1 MICDGFNCSPA
12 PGSQGTTL
20 GRIAILYP
28 SDPAGHVP
36 SGIDSFIRGMLKW
49 APNDLDYT
57 LYGASSDITQRPLG
71 VRSQIELGRRPI
83 HFLPVTS
90 VDPNGMRQRIPLT
103 VRFIQGLRKAQRAG
117 LLDAHD
123 VLDVHR
129 IEPLLIL
136 RNDPR
141 PKNVYMHQDMS
152 VLRDAGSDIL
162 WSKAPAIYEWAER
175 TLLQGADRVFCVR
188 ETAVSR
194 YRQRYPELAER
205 FAFTPT
211 WVDTDVFVPRPKI
224 LTHLAARAS
233 LKREKGISETGP
245 LIITVGRLDKQKDPF
260 LMLRSFAS
268 VRADVPDAQ
277 LAFIGDGALRRALE
291 AEIAALQLQDS
302 VTLLGALPGLEISKV
317 LWAADLFALSSAYE
331 GMPIAVLEAL
341 ACGLPIVSTNVGEV
355 TRVVRTGFNGAV
367 VSERSPRAMSRAMLE
382 TLRQSGRSVIEQNCF
397 SSVIP
402 FTAEAVLGDLYQ
414 NHRRQAARGIS

>member
-1 MICDGFNCSPA
+1 
-12 PGSQGTTL
+12 L

-49 APNDLDYT
+49 APTELDYT

-90 VDPNGMRQRIPLT
+90 VDPNGRRQRIPLT

-117 LLDAHD
+117 LLAAHD

-129 IEPLLIL
+129 IEPLLIF

-211 WVDTDVFVPRPKI
+211 WVDTDVFFPRPKS

-233 LKREKGISETGP
+233 LKREKGITERGP
-245 LIITVGRLDKQKDPF
+245 LIVTVGRLDKQKDPF

-268 VRADVPDAQ
+268 VRADMPDAQ
-277 LAFIGDGALRRALE
+277 LAFVGDGALRRALE

-302 VTLLGALPGLEISKV
+302 VNLLGALPGPEIRKV

-341 ACGLPIVSTNVGEV
+341 ACGLPIVSTHVGEV

-367 VSERSPRAMSRAMLE
+367 VSERSPRAMSRAILE

-397 SSVIP
+397 SSAIP
-402 FTAEAVLGDLYQ
+402 FSAEAVLGDLYQ
-414 NHRRQAARGIS
+414 NHLRQAARGDS